1 VHADALLLLIADGGQ
16 IGVKKVVCFLAPP
29 LARQPHLDQP
39 LAAVDPNPPIY
50 ARIPIPTVW

>member
-1 VHADALLLLIADGGQ
+1 VHADALLLLIADGGH
-16 IGVKKVVCFLAPP
+16 IGVKKVVCF

-39 LAAVDPNPPIY
+39 LAAVDPDPPIY